1 MKYLAVVAAAT
12 CIAFAADV
20 KLGKPLML
28 SQPSTVAE
36 VLAQPDS
43 LVGKTVQVKG
53 KVTEIC
59 KMMGCWMAL
68 VDPNTTKSLR
78 IKVNDGVIVIPKEA
92 IGKMAVA
99 EGSLTKIQLTKEQA
113 IGRARHE
120 AEEQGRPFDASK
132 ITSGQTI
139 YQIQGNSIVIQN

>member
-1 MKYLAVVAAAT
+1 MKYLALAAAAA

-20 KLGKPLML
+20 KLGKPLTL
-28 SQPSTVAE
+28 PHASTVGE
-36 VLAQPDS
+36 VLARPDA

-68 VDPNTTKSLR
+68 VDPGSTKALR

-92 IGKMAVA
+92 VGKMAVA
-99 EGSLTKIQLTKEQA
+99 EGSLTKIELSKEQA
-113 IGRARHE
+113 IGRAKHE

-139 YQIQGNSIVIQN
+139 YQIQGSGIVIQN

>member
-1 MKYLAVVAAAT
+1 MKYLALAVTAAS
-12 CIAFAADV
+12 IAFAADV
-20 KLGKPLML
+20 KLGKPLTL

-68 VDPNTTKSLR
+68 VDPNSTKSLR
-78 IKVNDGVIVIPKEA
+78 VKVNDGVIVIPKEA
-92 IGKMAVA
+92 VGKMAVA

-113 IGRARHE
+113 IGRAKHE
-120 AEEQGRPFDASK
+120 AEEQGRSFDASK

-139 YQIQGNSIVIQN
+139 YQIQGNSIVILN

>member
-1 MKYLAVVAAAT
+1 MKYLALAVTAAGIT
-12 CIAFAADV
+12 FAADV
-20 KLGKPLML
+20 KLGKPLTL

-36 VLAQPDS
+36 VLAQPET

-53 KVTEIC
+53 KVTEVC

-68 VDPNTTKSLR
+68 VDPKGTQSLR

-99 EGSLTKIQLTKEQA
+99 EGSLTKLQLTKEQA
-113 IGRARHE
+113 IGRAKHE
-120 AEEQGRPFDASK
+120 AEEQGRSFDASK

>member
-1 MKYLAVVAAAT
+1 MKYLTAAITAA

-20 KLGKPLML
+20 KLGKPFTL
-28 SQPSTVAE
+28 SQPSTVSE
-36 VLAQPDS
+36 VLARPDA

-53 KVTEIC
+53 KVTEVC

-68 VDPNTTKSLR
+68 VDPNSTQALR
-78 IKVNDGVIVIPKEA
+78 VKVNDGVIVIPKEA
-92 IGKMAVA
+92 AGRMAVA
-99 EGSLTKIQLTKEQA
+99 EGSLTKIQMTKEQA
-113 IGRARHE
+113 VGRARHE

-139 YQIQGNSIVIQN
+139 YQLQGNGIVIQN